1 MAFLRTQ
8 LFPSK
13 IPLPVQGAL
22 WMVTGAALFSLLN
35 LLIRHGATE
44 LHPFQVAFFRNFFS
58 LMFMLPWLAKAGLGG
73 LHTSKAWLYTT
84 RSLTGLAA
92 MLTWFYALSVMPLG
106 EAVAL
111 SFTTPLFA
119 TIGAALFLGEVV
131 RLRRWSATVV
141 GFIGVLVIIRP
152 DAEAISLP
160 AAIVLVSACFSA
172 ASALQVKA
180 LSRTESP
187 AVMVTY
193 MVLFLTPMSL
203 VPALFVWSWPSWGML
218 VWLVLMGGIATLG
231 HLALTRAF
239 TLADASAMMPFD
251 YTKLPFAALLGYLAF
266 GETMDLWAWVGA
278 GIIAG
283 STIYIAQREAML
295 ARRARSAAAAS
306 AAVGSPAE

>member
-1 MAFLRTQ
+1 
-8 LFPSK
+8 
-13 IPLPVQGAL
+13 
-22 WMVTGAALFSLLN
+22 
-35 LLIRHGATE
+35 
-44 LHPFQVAFFRNFFS
+44 
-58 LMFMLPWLAKAGLGG
+58 
-73 LHTSKAWLYTT
+73 
-84 RSLTGLAA
+84 
-92 MLTWFYALSVMPLG
+92 
-106 EAVAL
+106 
-111 SFTTPLFA
+111 
-119 TIGAALFLGEVV
+119 
-131 RLRRWSATVV
+131 
-141 GFIGVLVIIRP
+141 VLVIIRP

-218 VWLVLMGGIATLG
+218 VWLVLMGGVATLG

-266 GETMDLWAWVGA
+266 GETMDVWAWVGA